1 MGREWGFAAQAF
13 ELAKRRKSRDSG
25 YESQRKSESR
35 KAAQSYELKGKRRK
49 GSEVATGPRMLA
61 MCLGREEMGKKA
73 GNEKGGKRRRK
84 RTRGPFGRGPR
95 EWERPPGTGTKQI
108 AG

>member
-1 MGREWGFAAQAF
+1 MGVRSSSIRAGQEEKEPG
-13 ELAKRRKSRDSG
+13 SG

-49 GSEVATGPRMLA
+49 GSEVASGPRMLA

-84 RTRGPFGRGPR
+84 RTCGPFGRGPR